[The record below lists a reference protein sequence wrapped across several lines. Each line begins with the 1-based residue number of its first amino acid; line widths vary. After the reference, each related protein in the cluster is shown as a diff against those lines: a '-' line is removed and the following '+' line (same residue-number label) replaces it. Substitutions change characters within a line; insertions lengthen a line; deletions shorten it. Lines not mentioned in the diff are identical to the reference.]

1 MTTAQGAVLGDAKA
15 VPAPGIPA
23 TVEQRGQITVAAFR
37 QNYITCRDESM
48 SGCLYRAAVGRRAH
62 VAGVLPSEAKGL
74 IGSWDSIPAMPLK
87 SSSAEST
94 TRLTRPVLKAK
105 ARHEL
110 FGFVCK
116 MGAPIE
122 VSLE

>member
-74 IGSWDSIPAMPLK
+74 IGSGLYTGDAPYQPRGSPAPSLK
-87 SSSAEST
+87 QRRVTNCSG
-94 TRLTRPVLKAK
+94 LC
-105 ARHEL
+105 ARW
-110 FGFVCK
+110 GT
-116 MGAPIE
+116 PIE